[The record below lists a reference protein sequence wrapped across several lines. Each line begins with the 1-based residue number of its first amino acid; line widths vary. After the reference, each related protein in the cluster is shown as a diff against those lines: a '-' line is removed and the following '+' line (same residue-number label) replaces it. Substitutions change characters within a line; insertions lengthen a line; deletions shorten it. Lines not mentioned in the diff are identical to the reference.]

1 LTASLNERK
10 KNLLIDW
17 PELPQSNPVQQDTH
31 VQMQQTSQLLTLSD
45 EQSDLRLE
53 DATPDVIQKSALTS
67 DNRAKPEILCR
78 E

>member
-1 LTASLNERK
+1 
-10 KNLLIDW
+10 
-17 PELPQSNPVQQDTH
+17 
-31 VQMQQTSQLLTLSD
+31 MQQSSQLLILSD